1 MLNNKIK
8 SVEDLMT
15 DVGLIAQKNSVMP
28 KTLFDTPEC

>member
-8 SVEDLMT
+8 SVQDLMI
-15 DVGLIAQKNSVMP
+15 DWGLIVQKNSVVP